1 MMKAALSIVGGAFKD
16 IWGDLWTMLVCNL
29 LWLLANLLVI
39 PGPPATLAL
48 VYYSNRLAHG
58 EVADF
63 SDFWEAFRGYWG
75 PAWRWGAINLGVIAF
90 LLGDLLLTSLSNQG
104 VWRQYL
110 QGLYIALLAAWLGVQ
125 FFALPFLFEQKT
137 MSVRQ
142 ALRNGVALIGNNL
155 PFAFILAAL
164 LILILI
170 VGTFAFMLTFAFG
183 AVILACAANRAVLN
197 RLETIK
203 HPGEISAET
212 E

>member
-1 MMKAALSIVGGAFKD
+1 MKAALSIVGGAFKD

-48 VYYSNRLAHG
+48 IHYTNRLTHG

-75 PAWRWGAINLGVIAF
+75 PAWRWGAINLGVVAF
-90 LLGDLLLTSLSNQG
+90 LLGDFFLTSLSGQG
-104 VWRQYL
+104 LWQQYL
-110 QGLYIALLAAWLGVQ
+110 QGLYLALLIAWLGVQ

-155 PFAFILAAL
+155 GFTLVLAGVML
-164 LILILI
+164 LILI
-170 VGTFAFMLTFAFG
+170 VGTFAFMLSFAFG
-183 AVILACAANRAVLN
+183 AVILGCAANRAVLN

-203 HPGEISAET
+203 QPGENAALPE
-212 E
+212 